1 MTSYYQNI
9 DFGEN
14 GICKG
19 IYYGQNERV
28 DELNTRIQS
37 RHFPDVDLPPNF
49 DPRPVSTRFCLFP
62 VVDVRTRQTREPM
75 IVGNDQTHQRVVYN
89 PGTDRGPPITFL
101 KNIDVE
107 AELRK
112 EHIPNTNSDL
122 YNSSLVH
129 FSSQSTNNWSSPVLL
144 SQNNMK
150 NTHDKYT
157 THVPNYLAIPES
169 QFLPKTK
176 TLSKNENVFEMGEQK
191 IGQNTFNNYT
201 KTQLRNLS

>member
-14 GICKG
+14 GVCKG

-62 VVDVRTRQTREPM
+62 VVDVRTRQNKEPM
-75 IVGNDQTHQRVVYN
+75 MVGDDQTYQRVVYN

-101 KNIDVE
+101 KNIEVE

-122 YNSSLVH
+122 YKPSLPH
-129 FSSQSTNNWSSPVLL
+129 FPSQSTEKWSSPVIL
-144 SQNNMK
+144 SQTNMK
-150 NTHDKYT
+150 NTHEKYT
-157 THVPNYLAIPES
+157 THIPNYLAIPES
-169 QFLPKTK
+169 QPKR
-176 TLSKNENVFEMGEQK
+176 LSEMGEQK

-201 KTQLRNLS
+201 KTQLRNLTSFS

>member
-62 VVDVRTRQTREPM
+62 VVDVRTRQIKEPM
-75 IVGNDQTHQRVVYN
+75 VVGDDQTRQRVVYN

-112 EHIPNTNSDL
+112 EYIPNTNSDL
-122 YNSSLVH
+122 YN
-129 FSSQSTNNWSSPVLL
+129 FSSHELRSGRTLNPSSNQSQHVMKDTNAE
-144 SQNNMK
+144 
-150 NTHDKYT
+150 KYT
-157 THVPNYLAIPES
+157 THIPNYLAIPES
-169 QFLPKTK
+169 QFSQKTK
-176 TLSKNENVFEMGEQK
+176 PIYETGEQK
-191 IGQNTFNNYT
+191 IGQNMFNNYT
-201 KTQLRNLS
+201 KTQLRNLI